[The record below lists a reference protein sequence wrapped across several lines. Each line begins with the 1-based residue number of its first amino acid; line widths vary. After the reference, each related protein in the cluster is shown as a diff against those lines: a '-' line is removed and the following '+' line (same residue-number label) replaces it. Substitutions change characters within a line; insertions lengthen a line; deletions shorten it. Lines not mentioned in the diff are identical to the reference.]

1 MSFAFTDGRGFSL
14 VETLI
19 ATFIFALVSAMGVAL
34 ISNYQSSRLGLMSAD
49 ERLVQLDT
57 ARAILRNDFFS
68 AINRPVRSEFG
79 DPLNAFEGGDHM
91 LDNVRLRMVRNGDAG
106 ARLNG
111 TMSTLRRIDY
121 LLENNSLVRRSYAQ
135 TDTVTGGNF
144 SDQILVDNV
153 ESMNLRYAADGI
165 WSEEWGTAPAVN
177 ALPRL
182 TELSVQFTNGQS
194 LRLTF
199 LVGATS

>member
-1 MSFAFTDGRGFSL
+1 MSFAYTDERGFSL

-111 TMSTLRRIDY
+111 TTSTLRRIDY

-182 TELSVQFTNGQS
+182 TEVSVQFTNGQS

>member
-1 MSFAFTDGRGFSL
+1 MPEIYSDRRGFSL

-49 ERLVQLDT
+49 ERLAQLDT
-57 ARAILRNDFFS
+57 ARAILRNDFFA

-79 DPLNAFEGGDHM
+79 DPLNAFEGGPHM
-91 LDNVRLRMVRNGDAG
+91 LDNVRLRMVRNADAG
-106 ARLNG
+106 AMLNG
-111 TMSTLRRIDY
+111 TTSTLRRIEY
-121 LLENNSLVRRSYAQ
+121 LLDGGSLIRRSYAQ
-135 TDTVTGGNF
+135 TDTVPGGGF
-144 SDQILVDNV
+144 SDQVVVDNV
-153 ESMNLRYAADGI
+153 ESMNMRYAADGI
-165 WSEEWGTAPAVN
+165 WSEEWGTALAIN

-182 TELSVQFTNGQS
+182 AELSLEFSSGQS

-199 LVGATS
+199 LVGAVS

>member
-1 MSFAFTDGRGFSL
+1 MSLVCSDGRGFSL

-57 ARAILRNDFFS
+57 ARAILRNDFFA
-68 AINRPVRSEFG
+68 AINRPVRGEFG
-79 DPLNAFEGGDHM
+79 DPLIAFEGGTHM
-91 LDNVRLRMVRNGDAG
+91 LDNVRLRMVRNADAG
-106 ARLNG
+106 AMLKG
-111 TMSTLRRIDY
+111 TKSTLKRIDY
-121 LLENNSLVRRSYAQ
+121 LFENNSLIRRSYIQ
-135 TDTVTGGNF
+135 TDTVTGGGF

-153 ESMNLRYAADGI
+153 ESMNLRYAAEGI
-165 WSEEWGTAPAVN
+165 WSEEWGTAPAANV
-177 ALPRL
+177 LPRL
-182 TELSVQFTNGQS
+182 AEISLEFITGQS

-199 LVGATS
+199 LVGTVS

>member
-1 MSFAFTDGRGFSL
+1 MLETYRDGRGFSL

-49 ERLVQLDT
+49 ERLAQLDT
-57 ARAILRNDFFS
+57 ARAILRNDFFT

-79 DPLNAFEGGDHM
+79 DPLNAFESGTHM
-91 LDNVRLRMVRNGDAG
+91 LDNVRLRMVRNADAG
-106 ARLNG
+106 AMLNG
-111 TMSTLRRIDY
+111 TTSTLRRIDY
-121 LLENNSLVRRSYAQ
+121 LLDGNSLIRRSYAQ
-135 TDTVTGGNF
+135 TDTVPGGSF
-144 SDQILVDNV
+144 SDQIVVDNV
-153 ESMNLRYAADGI
+153 ESLNLRYATNGI

-182 TELSVQFTNGQS
+182 AELSLEFTTGQS

-199 LVGATS
+199 LVGAVS